1 MISPD
6 ATSPEFLNDL
16 VARIVRGQ
24 PLAEFC
30 DWFVDTMHDMKRD
43 ARDVTPINDQQRLVL
58 LALARQF
65 WSHVPRPTTQWR
77 AQPLP
82 KIERNDACYCGSGKK
97 YKQCCA
103 QFSTMPMPLESDVL
117 FALALDAIDPATLKA
132 SDWVSL
138 PPHALAQAAVFWAD
152 RGDDE
157 RVVQVL
163 GAYFNEH
170 PKLDERS
177 EQALDALFGALQDLG
192 RESDRLALAIHLSG
206 HKNKAIATTARCRHV
221 VLLADRGDYAE
232 AWRVFE
238 LAQRGNPTDPQLTH
252 LEIMVLLSEG
262 RDDEALLRSKTLA
275 AQLRRRGP
283 DFYDLADAV
292 ERMGKEGY
300 AGVSRVLA
308 DREDTADLEEE
319 AQQWMAL
326 VKDLPAPANDWAAHY
341 SLQRGTSTESGPT
354 PDGAPDAWLTPSKA
368 MTAIE
373 KKWSRAFPTTAPTQ
387 TSLDGDAD
395 AVLEDL
401 SAVAE
406 FLRVNPDAWHSFA
419 IIDDLLEAGD
429 TLAFDVESSK
439 LDHACLQF
447 ALRGVNNLRAV
458 IGAEPVQLPWAVSEH
473 RPVLRV
479 VARAIDFCE
488 RVADTAQMIAL
499 AEWML
504 KLNPNDNHGYRD
516 VLARE
521 YLHALRAAD
530 ALALLN
536 RYPDDLPITGFDRAL
551 CLFLLDRK
559 AEAADVWAIAAK
571 AAPHVPDVLLA
582 AVPAPLPDSSAD
594 FVAIGSVEEAH
605 DFVASRRAVW
615 ARAGALDWARTLP
628 RVKAPKQ
635 RATKPATPAKPA
647 AKPANATPMSA
658 GASFPTVPTPTH
670 AQWSELDAL
679 FADTVVLHGF
689 VVGIAMS
696 PGRGNEWISVIVSML
711 RANPSGPKDFDPVN
725 AALKTV
731 LALHNGI
738 RVDLVEPK
746 HASRAPADWLQPID
760 MSAPSHAARWA
771 KGFVRAAE
779 TRAAEWRRAKLTVNS
794 ATGPLAP
801 LYAMAARAP
810 LSESG
815 ENWRVESEAQR
826 PLFAEV
832 TKDTDPSSD
841 GEKLATLITDLQA
854 KLAPFNGVQ

>member
-16 VARIVRGQ
+16 VARIVRGES
-24 PLAEFC
+24 LAEFC
-30 DWFVDTMHDMKRD
+30 DWFVDTMHDIRRD

-65 WSHVPRPTTQWR
+65 WSHVPRPATQWR

-103 QFSTMPMPLESDVL
+103 QFSTMPVPLESDVL
-117 FALALDAIDPATLKA
+117 FALALDAIDPTTLKA

-138 PPHALAQAAVFWAD
+138 PPHALAQAAVFWSD

-177 EQALDALFGALQDLG
+177 EHALDALFSSLQDLG
-192 RESDRLALAIHLSG
+192 RDAERHALAIRLSE

-221 VLLADRGDYAE
+221 VMLADRGDYDQ
-232 AWRVFE
+232 AWKVFE

-262 RDDEALLRSKTLA
+262 RNDEALLRSKTLA

-292 ERMGKEGY
+292 ERMGKDGY

-308 DREDTADLEEE
+308 DREDTADLEAE

-326 VKDLPAPANDWAAHY
+326 FAGLPAPASDWAAHY
-341 SLQRGTSTESGPT
+341 GLQRGTANAPGET
-354 PDGAPDAWLTPSKA
+354 PDAWLTPSKA
-368 MTAIE
+368 MAAIE

-401 SAVAE
+401 TAVAE
-406 FLRVNPDAWHSFA
+406 FLRANPDAWHSFA
-419 IIDDLLEAGD
+419 VIDDLLEAGD
-429 TLAFDVESSK
+429 TLANDIESSK
-439 LDHACLQF
+439 LDHACLHF

-479 VARAIDFCE
+479 VARAIDLCE

-516 VLARE
+516 VLVRE

-530 ALALLN
+530 ALALMN

-571 AAPHVPDVLLA
+571 ASPHVPDVLLA
-582 AVPAPLPDSSAD
+582 ASPAPLPDSSAD
-594 FVAIGSVEEAH
+594 FVVIGGVEEAH

-628 RVKAPKQ
+628 RVKAPKP
-635 RATKPATPAKPA
+635 RAAKPAKPA
-647 AKPANATPMSA
+647 EKAANAASMSA
-658 GASFPTVPTPTH
+658 GARLPTVPTPTH

-696 PGRGNEWISVIVSML
+696 PGRGNEWISVIISML

-746 HASRAPADWLQPID
+746 HASRTPADWLQPID

-832 TKDTDPSSD
+832 GSTSGDPKSD
-841 GEKLATLITDLQA
+841 GDRLTALITDLQT